1 MPGQVTVLPSQYSV
15 KYGSASPALHKG
27 VEQLGGQPPMTAN
40 TVRPL
45 TYAWSYPG
53 EPVMLKL
60 YPRLGYHSV
69 QMRFSAR
76 LTWAMMLALQ
86 GLFRPGKRTATKWH
100 CNGPRKCYTLIQIV

>member
-15 KYGSASPALHKG
+15 KYGSASPLRCTKVLNNSA
-27 VEQLGGQPPMTAN
+27 VNRSMTAN

-76 LTWAMMLALQ
+76 LTWAMMLARRASSGQ
-86 GLFRPGKRTATKWH
+86 ESVPPQNGIATA
-100 CNGPRKCYTLIQIV
+100 REKCYT